1 MSRNRFIAALAA
13 AAVAALAIVGVAQ
26 AHIVTLTNSY
36 CSETEGAYGHAYI
49 ISEEF
54 YQEAGVGT
62 VGTGHGCDYRVVD
75 AARFEWSGGSSNHGP
90 SGMQSYNVFYYDTTH
105 WVTQASGTHR
115 ICAVPAICGS
125 AKNTLSN

>member
-1 MSRNRFIAALAA
+1 MSRNRIVIALAMA
-13 AAVAALAIVGVAQ
+13 AIAALAIVGVAQ
-26 AHIVTLTNSY
+26 AHIVTLTNTY
-36 CSETEGAYGHAYI
+36 CDETAGAYGHAYI

-62 VGTGHGCDYRVVD
+62 VGGGSGCNYRVVE

-90 SGMQSYNVFYYDTTH
+90 SGYLGYNYYYYDTSH

-115 ICAVPAICGS
+115 ICAVGPICGS